1 VFRPSRPDLVEDA
14 FVARMQRIR
23 TLVGLGAVVWV
34 TVSYKVS
41 SSLRDVADDRLD
53 QSRNSVLVLSVTFP
67 VVVGVLL
74 ALIAAVFVFPLLV
87 LTGFVDGRFATAPT
101 MTVVTW
107 VVVVLVLVWVLPFIV
122 WGRRLRAHY
131 GITVRGMLVR

>member
-1 VFRPSRPDLVEDA
+1 MFRPSRPDLVEDA

-53 QSRNSVLVLSVTFP
+53 QSWNSVLVLSVTF
-67 VVVGVLL
+67 
-74 ALIAAVFVFPLLV
+74 
-87 LTGFVDGRFATAPT
+87 R
-101 MTVVTW
+101 
-107 VVVVLVLVWVLPFIV
+107 
-122 WGRRLRAHY
+122 
-131 GITVRGMLVR
+131 